1 MHEPV
6 KSRLEDYLSG
16 GGPFSDVEAHLRS
29 CDSCRRELDAMLE
42 QSQLFGVLRSPI
54 REPEIRPDFYAR
66 VMGTIEVQTRPSMWV
81 LFGESLFARR
91 LAYASAAF
99 LMLLGTFLISST
111 TDPQQAVVAS
121 SPEVILAGH
130 SSEELPTPIDVQP
143 SQRGVVLVNL
153 ASYNQDFQ

>member
-6 KSRLEDYLSG
+6 KSRLEEYLDG
-16 GGPFSDVEAHLRS
+16 GGPFPDVEAHLRN
-29 CDSCRRELDAMLE
+29 CGGCRSEVEAMRVQAL
-42 QSQLFGVLRSPI
+42 LLRSLRPP
-54 REPEIRPDFYAR
+54 RKPELEVRPDFYAK
-66 VMGTIEVQTRPSMWV
+66 VMDRIESQARPSMWV

-111 TDPQQAVVAS
+111 TDPQLSVAAS

-130 SSEELPTPIDVQP
+130 SDEMAPVTDVQP
-143 SQRGVVLVNL
+143 SHRGAVLVNL

>member
-6 KSRLEDYLSG
+6 KSRLEEYLDG
-16 GGPFSDVEAHLRS
+16 GGPFSDVEAHLASCGACRS
-29 CDSCRRELDAMLE
+29 EVNAMRAQATLLHSLRAPREFEL
-42 QSQLFGVLRSPI
+42 
-54 REPEIRPDFYAR
+54 RPDFYAR
-66 VMGTIEVQTRPSMWV
+66 VMDKIEVQTRPSMWV

-130 SSEELPTPIDVQP
+130 SDELPPQIEVQP